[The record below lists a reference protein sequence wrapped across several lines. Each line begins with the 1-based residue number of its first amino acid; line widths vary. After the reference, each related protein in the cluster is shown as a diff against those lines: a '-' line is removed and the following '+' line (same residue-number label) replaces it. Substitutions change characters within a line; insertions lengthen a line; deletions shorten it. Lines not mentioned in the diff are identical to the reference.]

1 MSNHLS
7 FFETLDKMNESE
19 YQVFWKKVS
28 NYGLK
33 RIIPNL
39 CSDTEKRL
47 FNVIKYRIDNK
58 LPLDMDS
65 WDLEENRLRK
75 TSLYKEWRLKVLTR
89 DNHTCQLC
97 GKPSKKLNAHHK
109 KSFSKYPE
117 LRLDID
123 NGITLC
129 KVCHISEHKRKVQ

>member
-7 FFETLDKMNESE
+7 FYETLDKMNESE
-19 YQVFWKKVS
+19 YQVFWGKVS

-33 RIIPNL
+33 RIMPNL
-39 CSDTEKRL
+39 CNDTEKRL

-75 TSLYKEWRLKVLTR
+75 TSLYKEWRLKVFTR
-89 DNHTCQLC
+89 DNYTCQLC
-97 GKPSKKLNAHHK
+97 GQPNGILNAHHK
-109 KSFSKYPE
+109 KPFSKYPE

-129 KVCHISEHKRKVQ
+129 EACHISEHKREVK